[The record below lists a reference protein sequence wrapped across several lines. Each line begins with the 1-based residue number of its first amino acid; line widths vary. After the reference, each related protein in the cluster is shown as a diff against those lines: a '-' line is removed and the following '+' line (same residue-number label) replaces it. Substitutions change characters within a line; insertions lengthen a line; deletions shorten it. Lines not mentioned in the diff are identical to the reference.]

1 MSHSN
6 PTKYHLL
13 TVKDLQGILGLSRS
27 SVYRFIEREGFPKPV
42 VLGPADSRGA
52 SIRWRSDEIE
62 AYLDTL
68 PRGKSLEG

>member
-6 PTKYHLL
+6 QTTYQLL
-13 TVKDLQGILGLSRS
+13 TVKDLQVILGLSRS
-27 SVYRFIEREGFPKPV
+27 SVYRLVDREEFPKPV

-62 AYLDTL
+62 SYINTL
-68 PRGKSLEG
+68 PRGKRLEV